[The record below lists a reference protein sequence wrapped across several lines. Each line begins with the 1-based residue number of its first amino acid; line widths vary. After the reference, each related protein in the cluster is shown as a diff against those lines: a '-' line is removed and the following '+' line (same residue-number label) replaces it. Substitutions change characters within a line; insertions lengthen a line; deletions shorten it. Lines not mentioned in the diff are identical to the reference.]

1 MGSKAQVVDLEARV
15 VGLKALLGDLEGLS
29 DCKGDFINL
38 LVAESDHFEKERD
51 YYKAKCEE
59 AGIL

>member
-1 MGSKAQVVDLEARV
+1 MGSKAQVAA
-15 VGLKALLGDLEGLS
+15 LKAQLGDLEVLS

-51 YYKAKCEE
+51 YYKAKCEV